1 MGLPQAHPREMKHHR
16 KIDCEG
22 FQRDDGLWDIDVHL
36 VDTRSYDCGYDELH
50 RGGLIRAGEAV
61 HDMWLRFTIDLDFLI
76 HDVHAASQQT
86 PFGICPRAADAMREL
101 IGLRIAP
108 GWRQQVRERIASDQ
122 SCTHLMDLLG
132 QLTAT
137 AYQTL
142 HAALEER
149 EAAKEAV
156 GQARAKP
163 PIIDTCLAL
172 SSSGEVVRKRWP
184 AFYRKPAIGETE
196 T

>member
-1 MGLPQAHPREMKHHR
+1 MGLPDSVSREKKHHR

-22 FQRDDGLWDIDVHL
+22 YSRSDGLWDIDVHM
-36 VDTRSYDCGYDELH
+36 VDTRTYDCAYDEFH
-50 RGGLIRAGEAV
+50 RDGLIEAGEPV

-76 HDVHAASQQT
+76 HDVQAASDQT
-86 PFGICPRAADAMREL
+86 PFSICPRAAGAMREI
-101 IGLRIAP
+101 IGLRIGY
-108 GWRQQVRERIASDQ
+108 GWMKQVRERIGTDK

-132 QLTAT
+132 QLAAT

-149 EAAKEAV
+149 EAKCEV
-156 GQARAKP
+156 REKP

-172 SSSGEVVRKRWP
+172 SSSGEVVKNRWP
-184 AFYRKPAIGETE
+184 EFYTPKSGEE
-196 T
+196 SQS

>member
-1 MGLPQAHPREMKHHR
+1 MGLPQAQPREKKHHR

-22 FQRDDGLWDIDVHL
+22 FLRDDGLWDIDVHL

-76 HDVHAASQQT
+76 HDVHAASEQT
-86 PFGICPRAADAMREL
+86 PFAICPRAADAMREL
-101 IGLRIAP
+101 IGLHIAP
-108 GWRQQVRERIASDQ
+108 GWRRQVRERIGSYQ

-142 HAALEER
+142 HAALEAR
-149 EAAKEAV
+149 EAQRE
-156 GQARAKP
+156 RRSRP

-172 SSSGEVVRKRWP
+172 SSSGDIVRKRWP
-184 AFYRKPAIGETE
+184 EVYLEPSNGETQR
-196 T
+196 

>member
-1 MGLPQAHPREMKHHR
+1 MGLPQAQPREKKHHR

-22 FQRDDGLWDIDVHL
+22 FLRDDGLWDIDVHL
-36 VDTRSYDCGYDELH
+36 VDTSSYD

-76 HDVHAASQQT
+76 HDVHAASEQT
-86 PFGICPRAADAMREL
+86 PFAICPRAADAMREL

-108 GWRQQVRERIASDQ
+108 GWRRQVRERIASNY

-184 AFYRKPAIGETE
+184 AFYQQPAIEETE